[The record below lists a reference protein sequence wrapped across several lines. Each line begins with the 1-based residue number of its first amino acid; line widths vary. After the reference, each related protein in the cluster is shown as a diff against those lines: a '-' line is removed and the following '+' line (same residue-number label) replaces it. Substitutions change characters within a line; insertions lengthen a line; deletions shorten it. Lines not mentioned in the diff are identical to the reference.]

1 MSGRGATFGTVEKL
15 PSKRYRARYMG
26 PDGVRYSAPSTFR
39 TVDEAGD
46 YLSREAAD
54 ISRGKWRPPTL
65 RDVEVWQDPEAGPLF
80 ALFARRFHEGLEVE
94 PRTAKEYR
102 RLLERR
108 LVPTFG
114 GLHLNEITVEQV
126 DDWFATLS
134 KTRTE
139 RARAYERL
147 AAIMKHAV
155 RRGHIAQSPCL
166 VVGGTSAPAAKP
178 RDIATTHE
186 VEQMTKAMPP
196 EYAVAV
202 TLGSWCALRIG
213 EIRELRRKD
222 INRATATVMVR
233 RAVSLSDEVAH
244 LVKEPK
250 SDAGRRD
257 VSVPAHVWPLLE
269 SHLDEFVGPDD
280 NALLFHSVRDEDR
293 HLAYSVFH
301 GRWDNARKSVG
312 RPDLRFH
319 DLRHT
324 GLTWTARTGATLKEI
339 MARGGHSTVGASIRY
354 QAASTKRDRAISDAL
369 STMDLD

>member
-1 MSGRGATFGTVEKL
+1 MSGRGGRFGTIETL
-15 PSKRYRARYMG
+15 PSGKYRARYWG
-26 PDGVRYSAPSTFR
+26 PDDERYSAPSTFR
-39 TVDEAGD
+39 TKDEAGKF
-46 YLSREAAD
+46 LNKEAAD
-54 ISRGKWRPPTL
+54 IARGKWRPPAL

-80 ALFARRFHEGLEVE
+80 AMFAARFHEGLEVSG
-94 PRTAKEYR
+94 RTAKEYR
-102 RLLERR
+102 RLLDTR

-114 GLHLNEITVEQV
+114 GLHLDEITTEAV
-126 DDWFATLS
+126 DVWYGTL
-134 KTRTE
+134 KAVPTE

-166 VVGGTSAPAAKP
+166 VVGGTSAPKAKA

-186 VEQMTKAMPP
+186 VEVMTKAMPP
-196 EYAVAV
+196 EFSVAV

-222 INRATATVMVR
+222 IDVAHATVRVR
-233 RAVSLSDEVAH
+233 RAVSTSDEVTH
-244 LVKEPK
+244 LVGDPK
-250 SDAGRRD
+250 SDAGSRD

-269 SHLDEFVGPDD
+269 AHLAEFVGPDPE
-280 NALLFHSVRDEDR
+280 ALLFHSVRDEA
-293 HLAYSVFH
+293 HHVAYSVFH
-301 GRWDNARKSVG
+301 GRWDKARRAAG

-339 MARGGHSTVGASIRY
+339 MARGGHSTMGAAIRY
-354 QAASTKRDRAISDAL
+354 QATSTKRDRAISDAL
-369 STMDLD
+369 STMNLD